1 MEKPL
6 NTNADCAMEEKWK
19 KKSLTIVRK
28 GDIRR
33 AKKRNGKA
41 AAAKHKCYLCNEG
54 KNEKLKK

>member
-6 NTNADCAMEEKWK
+6 NTNADCAK

-33 AKKRNGKA
+33 AKKEMEKQQQLSTNAICAMKE
-41 AAAKHKCYLCNEG
+41 KM
-54 KNEKLKK
+54 KN

>member
-6 NTNADCAMEEKWK
+6 NTNADCAK